1 VKRGILLAAILALTP
16 CTAATAAAAP
26 SPASVRP
33 VRIESRLNAA
43 SALGAGWWERNKARF
58 QELAVCALASADI
71 TVAFIAGVSGPGGV
85 LGLAAAA
92 VAVAMCL

>member
-1 VKRGILLAAILALTP
+1 MKRGILLAAILALTP
-16 CTAATAAAAP
+16 CTATSAAAAS
-26 SPASVRP
+26 SPGSVRP
-33 VRIESRLNAA
+33 VRIESRLVAA

-71 TVAFIAGVSGPGGV
+71 TVAFIAGVSGAGGV
-85 LGLAAAA
+85 LGVAAAA

>member
-16 CTAATAAAAP
+16 CTATSAAAP
-26 SPASVRP
+26 SPASGRP

-58 QELAVCALASADI
+58 QELAVCALASADM